1 MEEKDTKVYSRE
13 LFFDDSGEALKVSVE
28 FRNVS
33 PEKINIAKPY
43 VKTLWEKLMESV
55 FIF

>member
-1 MEEKDTKVYSRE
+1 MKEKDTKVYSRE

-55 FIF
+55 FVF